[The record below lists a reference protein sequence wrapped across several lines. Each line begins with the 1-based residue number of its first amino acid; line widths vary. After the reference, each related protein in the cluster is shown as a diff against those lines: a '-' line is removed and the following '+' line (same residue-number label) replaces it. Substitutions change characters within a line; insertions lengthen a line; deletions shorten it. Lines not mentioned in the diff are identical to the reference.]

1 MTSSNPEDLEEFQR
15 LSDRYQPEVEVYTAE
30 TYVRGV
36 DSCQGPLI
44 SQRLPIADV
53 VAEYAQADPTFI
65 TKTRVS
71 PALFLLEIQL
81 ICDRLWL
88 AYTTTT
94 AVSKVTD
101 NADGEVRE
109 HCGLRYAFVDSLSGT
124 VFGYFELL
132 AKSGDVSLLEV
143 EEIRIRSFKDIMVM
157 AGVDYDL
164 LMDMFD
170 NTWELFAEIKK
181 TIQNGADAESVVMNT
196 LNDPV
201 VSESIVYHFKVRKTV
216 FVRL

>member
-1 MTSSNPEDLEEFQR
+1 MASSNPEDMEEFQR
-15 LSDRYQPEVEVYTAE
+15 LSDRYQPEVEVCIEEDRSY
-30 TYVRGV
+30 GV
-36 DSCQGPLI
+36 DSCQGPLV

-65 TKTRVS
+65 TKTRVGR
-71 PALFLLEIQL
+71 ALCLLGLQL

-88 AYTTTT
+88 VCTTIT
-94 AVSKVTD
+94 AVLKVTD
-101 NADGEVRE
+101 SAAGEVRE
-109 HCGLRYAFVDSLSGT
+109 HYVLRDIFADILSGT

-170 NTWELFAEIKK
+170 NTWELFGEIRKA
-181 TIQNGADAESVVMNT
+181 IQNGTDAESVVMNT

-201 VSESIVYHFKVRKTV
+201 VSESIVYHFKVCKMVLSRP
-216 FVRL
+216 